1 MYELRKLV
9 DGAWDYNIYHD
20 NIIAIVSK
28 KLNETQIRYFTYK
41 QELWGLVYCLRKFH
55 TWIWA
60 HRDVTVF
67 VDHRPLIH
75 LLHQQTL
82 SHALQSWLDVILNY
96 DLKIK
101 YRPGVLHVIPDAI
114 SRMYA
119 NAYVNKLVWG
129 TVSNI
134 KFLDN
139 VTDIMKD
146 AVSSE
151 AKIIESLKSVKPPK
165 PKPTRRF
172 KAQGELESGGGD
184 QQVAGQG

>member
-1 MYELRKLV
+1 M
-9 DGAWDYNIYHD
+9 A
-20 NIIAIVSK
+20 
-28 KLNETQIRYFTYK
+28 
-41 QELWGLVYCLRKFH
+41 
-55 TWIWA
+55 
-60 HRDVTVF
+60 
-67 VDHRPLIH
+67 
-75 LLHQQTL
+75 
-82 SHALQSWLDVILNY
+82 DVILNY

-119 NAYVNKLVWG
+119 NAYVNKQLVWG

-184 QQVAGQG
+184 QQAARAGLMKISFGVSEQMGKHEIEVDRDDESQQLQIDYCEV